1 MKQAI
6 VGIMVAVL
14 PLALGVSATA
24 QTGTPVPSL
33 AALDDIMQQA
43 LQRYGVHGGA
53 LAVIKDG
60 RLVFARGYGLGD
72 VAARVPV
79 QPESLFRWESM
90 SKTVTA
96 AAIMR
101 LVEDGKLNLDAPV
114 FNILNQYSPYNGRW
128 GDGRL
133 SGITVRQLLQHT
145 AGWDRLV
152 SSQADPVDG
161 EGTVLA
167 ATATGSAFP
176 PSIDT
181 VIRYMLAQ
189 RLDFTPG
196 TRWGYSPFGYE
207 LLGRV
212 IEKVSGQ
219 SYVAYVRQAILDPE
233 GLSSV
238 QKGSSHLSGRL
249 AGEVKYYDY
258 PCAPLIRSYV

>member
-1 MKQAI
+1 MKAEVFRLKQAI

-167 ATATGSAFP
+167 ATATGSAFSAVHRHSDSLHARTAARFHP
-176 PSIDT
+176 RYSLG
-181 VIRYMLAQ
+181 VFALWIRTLG
-189 RLDFTPG
+189 PG
-196 TRWGYSPFGYE
+196 
-207 LLGRV
+207 
-212 IEKVSGQ
+212 
-219 SYVAYVRQAILDPE
+219 D
-233 GLSSV
+233 
-238 QKGSSHLSGRL
+238 
-249 AGEVKYYDY
+249 
-258 PCAPLIRSYV
+258 